1 VFELG
6 FEGDGEEVVIIGS
19 VDGTTY
25 FVNVG
30 NYAQATDNP
39 EGLFRIQI
47 SSSLS
52 NEEVNF
58 TNLKVYPN
66 PVKNVLNVSFSQEI
80 STVEIFNLL
89 GQKVSSKLM
98 NANQGEVDMTNLTS
112 GAYTVR
118 VTSNDQVKTLKVIK
132 E

>member
-1 VFELG
+1 M
-6 FEGDGEEVVIIGS
+6 
-19 VDGTTY
+19 
-25 FVNVG
+25 
-30 NYAQATDNP
+30 
-39 EGLFRIQI
+39 
-47 SSSLS
+47 
-52 NEEVNF
+52 
-58 TNLKVYPN
+58 
-66 PVKNVLNVSFSQEI
+66 NVSFSQEI